1 MSVECLFGAANA
13 ETFLV
18 FFGLFGPAC
27 CRLLLHTM
35 DNDDDAW
42 SYSFPPS
49 VESLPLHEE
58 SATST
63 GTVGVAPA
71 EMPPTASAA
80 RTQHGAKS
88 NNSTNGDTMTPASGG
103 AAARLPLRVSSDPH
117 SSHSSLLLQSPFMVR
132 PSPADPHTT
141 REDASLVMLKE
152 LDEAKAPKVPQKSY
166 MMARTLL
173 NSNLEQADE
182 DHATDTAVASPDL
195 SVVESPRF
203 IAFRKARAGR
213 PESDG
218 NIHYDALTPFS
229 TPKEKFD
236 PRLYVDEKYKDTQY
250 RYATIKRNTDFH
262 QLFISLDLTD
272 RLLDDFSC
280 ALSREIL
287 LQGRLYVSEQYVC
300 FNLNLLGWVT
310 NLVIPQADIVRLEKK
325 LTAGLFPNGIVIET
339 KDAKHTFASFISR
352 DSTIEFMRQVWQGA
366 TGKVMPITATP
377 GTDAPSRS
385 NSRSR
390 TSSSGSS
397 NDNHSASERRSGY
410 TLDNNGIVQ
419 MVSSKKLAEI
429 ADEHNSSFDSYINSI
444 DGDDQPDS
452 DSDVSEG
459 DDDEDADL
467 SEHEKGELDEAA
479 LQVDTRQDEDPGTI
493 VKLKPDSKYV
503 NMGPDTHPPTLV
515 PVDYVNDHSEIPLCK
530 ETIEAPLGVIFNILF
545 GSDNVAF
552 HTLVL
557 ERNDA
562 SEITPY
568 GPFHPMA
575 DDPTKLER
583 SYTYRKAL
591 GYSIGP
597 KLTKCEVSEMIE
609 HLDLNDHVVVLTS
622 TVTPDVPLGNSFSV
636 KTRYCMSWGPNNTT
650 TLVMSYF
657 IKWTGRLWIK
667 SVIEK
672 QSLSGQKAATEDL
685 LEHLKATIAQETA
698 AVAAG
703 AVASSPAATMPAI
716 KKLRARPKSAKQKE
730 PSILPSPP
738 SLSYLFTGF
747 VVAALLVIL
756 LLEAKMFRTM
766 RENNQLLRH
775 QLLATLH
782 LVLSAQ
788 GKDASGEVDPQTA
801 ALWDWVRLTR
811 GSGTLSHLDKV
822 EFLTNQ
828 LRLLYNEQQQQDN
841 IEGMFN
847 DLKQQ
852 AQGFYP
858 LDLLNVAAIKNALG
872 DLL

>member
-1 MSVECLFGAANA
+1 
-13 ETFLV
+13 
-18 FFGLFGPAC
+18 
-27 CRLLLHTM
+27 M

-49 VESLPLHEE
+49 VESLPLPLGEE
-58 SATST
+58 SGSST
-63 GTVGVAPA
+63 GTAGSPPA
-71 EMPPTASAA
+71 EAPPTATAA
-80 RTQHGAKS
+80 RPPHSAKCD
-88 NNSTNGDTMTPASGG
+88 NGTNGDTMTLASSG

-141 REDASLVMLKE
+141 REDANLVILKE
-152 LDEAKAPKVPQKSY
+152 LDEPKAPKVPQKNY

-173 NSNLEQADE
+173 NSNLQQADE
-182 DHATDTAVASPDL
+182 DQATDTAVASPDL
-195 SVVESPRF
+195 SVVESPRI

-236 PRLYVDEKYKDTQY
+236 PRLYVDDKYKDTQY

-390 TSSSGSS
+390 TGSSGSS

-444 DGDDQPDS
+444 DGDEQPDS
-452 DSDVSEG
+452 DSEVSEG
-459 DDDEDADL
+459 DEEENDEDV
-467 SEHEKGELDEAA
+467 SGQKKNELDEAA
-479 LQVDTRQDEDPGTI
+479 LDVVTRQDEEPGTI
-493 VKLKPDSKYV
+493 VKLTPDSKYV
-503 NMGPDTHPPTLV
+503 NMGPDTHPSTLV

-530 ETIEAPLGVIFNILF
+530 ETIEAPLGVVFNILF

-557 ERNDA
+557 KRNDA

-568 GPFHPMA
+568 GAFHPMA

-650 TLVMSYF
+650 TLIMSYY

-672 QSLSGQKAATEDL
+672 QSMSGQKAATEDL
-685 LEHLKATIAQETA
+685 LEQLKATIAQETA

-703 AVASSPAATMPAI
+703 PVASSPAATKPTI
-716 KKLRARPKSAKQKE
+716 KKLRARPKSAMEKA
-730 PSILPSPP
+730 PPALPSPLP
-738 SLSYLFTGF
+738 PSYLFTGF

-756 LLEAKMFRTM
+756 LLQAGMFRTM

-782 LVLSAQ
+782 LVLSVQ
-788 GKDASGEVDPQTA
+788 GKAASGEVSDPQTA
-801 ALWDWVRLTR
+801 ALWDWVRLTL
-811 GSGTLSHLDKV
+811 GSRALTHLDKV

-828 LRLLYNEQQQQDN
+828 LRLLYNEQQRQDN
-841 IEGMFN
+841 IEDMFN

-852 AQGFYP
+852 AQEFYP